1 MPTYLAGRIGQ
12 AIVAV
17 FLALTA
23 VFFLVRIT
31 GDPVILFLPLDVQP
45 KDIAEFRHLLGF
57 DRPLWMQYLDFVGRV
72 AHGDFGVSLRYR
84 APALGLVL
92 RRLPATAELAV
103 VSLAVVAAVAA
114 PVGAL
119 SAMRRGTAVDH
130 LGIALT
136 AGGQAVPGFWLGLM
150 LIWIFGVWLRWL
162 PVSGFGGWTH
172 FVLPTLT
179 LTAFYAAQIAR
190 ITRSSVL
197 DALGQDFVRTA
208 RAKGLREPGVMVR
221 HVIKNAAI
229 PIVTVFGLNAGQL
242 LGGAVVTETIFAW
255 PGMGAYILNALLGRD
270 FPVVMVG
277 VFCTSAIYVTM
288 NLLVDLSYLWLDPRV
303 RYHA

>member
-1 MPTYLAGRIGQ
+1 MSRYLLGRIGQ
-12 AIVAV
+12 AVVAV

-45 KDIAEFRHLLGF
+45 KDIAQFRHLLGF
-57 DRPLWMQYLDFVGRV
+57 DRPLGAQYVEFLGR
-72 AHGDFGVSLRYR
+72 AMHGDFGASLRYR
-84 APALGLVL
+84 APALSLVL
-92 RRLPATAELAV
+92 ERLPATAELAL
-103 VSLAVVAAVAA
+103 VSLAVVASVAV
-114 PVGAL
+114 PVGIV
-119 SAMRRGTAVDH
+119 SARYRGTAVDH

-136 AGGQAVPGFWLGLM
+136 AAGQAIPGFWLGLM
-150 LIWIFGVWLRWL
+150 LIWVFGVWLRWL
-162 PVSGFGGWTH
+162 PVSGFGGWPH

-197 DALGQDFVRTA
+197 DALGQDYVRTA
-208 RAKGLREPGVMVR
+208 RAKGLQEPGVMLR

-277 VFCTSAIYVTM
+277 VFCTSVIYVTM
-288 NLLVDLSYLWLDPRV
+288 NLAVDLAYLWIDPRV
-303 RYHA
+303 RYQ

>member
-1 MPTYLAGRIGQ
+1 M
-12 AIVAV
+12 

-31 GDPVILFLPLDVQP
+31 GDPVILFLPLDVQR
-45 KDIAEFRHLLGF
+45 KDIAQFRHLLGF
-57 DRPLWMQYLDFVGRV
+57 DRPLWVQYVEFLGRA
-72 AHGDFGVSLRYR
+72 AHGDFGASLRYR
-84 APALGLVL
+84 APAFPLVL
-92 RRLPATAELAV
+92 RRLPATAELAA
-103 VSLAVVAAVAA
+103 VSLAVVAAVAVPIGILCA
-114 PVGAL
+114 
-119 SAMRRGTAVDH
+119 RHRGTAVDH

-136 AGGQAVPGFWLGLM
+136 AAGQAIPGFWLGLM
-150 LIWIFGVWLRWL
+150 LIWVFGVWLRWL
-162 PVSGFGGWTH
+162 PVAGFGGWTH

-197 DALGQDFVRTA
+197 DVLGQDYVRTA
-208 RAKGLREPGVMVR
+208 RAKGLPEPGVLAR
-221 HVIKNAAI
+221 HVVKNAAI

-255 PGMGAYILNALLGRD
+255 PGMGSYILNALLGRD
-270 FPVVMVG
+270 FPVVLVG
-277 VFCTSAIYVTM
+277 VFCTSVIYVTM
-288 NLLVDLSYLWLDPRV
+288 NLAVDLSYLWIDPRV

>member
-1 MPTYLAGRIGQ
+1 MSRYLAGRIGQ

-45 KDIAEFRHLLGF
+45 KDIAQFRHLLGF
-57 DRPLWMQYLDFVGRV
+57 DRPLWAQYVDFVGRV
-72 AHGDFGVSLRYR
+72 AHGDFGASLRYR
-84 APALGLVL
+84 APAFGLVM
-92 RRLPATAELAV
+92 RRLPATAELAL
-103 VSLAVVAAVAA
+103 VSLAVVAAVAV
-114 PVGAL
+114 PIGAL
-119 SAMRRGTAVDH
+119 SALRRGTPVDH

-136 AGGQAVPGFWLGLM
+136 AAGQAVPGFWLGLM
-150 LIWIFGVWLRWL
+150 LIWVFGVWLRWL
-162 PVSGFGGWTH
+162 PVSGFGGWAH
-172 FVLPTLT
+172 FVLPALT

-197 DALGQDFVRTA
+197 DALGQDYVRTA
-208 RAKGLREPGVMVR
+208 KAKGLAAPGVMVR
-221 HVIKNAAI
+221 HVLKNAAI

-270 FPVVMVG
+270 FPVVVVG
-277 VFCTSAIYVTM
+277 VFCTSVIYVMM
-288 NLLVDLSYLWLDPRV
+288 NLLVDLSYLWIDPRV
-303 RYHA
+303 RYYA

>member
-103 VSLAVVAAVAA
+103 VSLAVVAAVAV

>member
-1 MPTYLAGRIGQ
+1 MSRYLAGRIGQ

-45 KDIAEFRHLLGF
+45 KDIAQFRHLLGF
-57 DRPLWMQYLDFVGRV
+57 DRPLWAQYVDFLGRV
-72 AHGDFGVSLRYR
+72 GHGDFGASLRYR

-92 RRLPATAELAV
+92 RRLPATAELAA
-103 VSLAVVAAVAA
+103 VSLAVVAAVAV
-114 PVGAL
+114 PIGAV
-119 SAMRRGTAVDH
+119 SAARRGTLVDH
-130 LGIALT
+130 LGIAAT
-136 AGGQAVPGFWLGLM
+136 AAGQAIPGFWLGLM
-150 LIWIFGVWLRWL
+150 LIWVFGVWLRWL

-197 DALGQDFVRTA
+197 DALGQDYVRTA
-208 RAKGLREPGVMVR
+208 RAKGLWEPGVMVR
-221 HVIKNAAI
+221 HVLKNAAI

-288 NLLVDLSYLWLDPRV
+288 NLLVDIAYLWIDPRV

>member
-1 MPTYLAGRIGQ
+1 MPRYLLGRVGQ
-12 AIVAV
+12 ALAAV

-45 KDIAEFRHLLGF
+45 KDIAQFRHLLGF
-57 DRPLWMQYLDFVGRV
+57 DRPLWTQYLEFLGRAV
-72 AHGDFGVSLRYR
+72 RGDFGASLRYR

-92 RRLPATAELAV
+92 HRLPATAELGL
-103 VSLAVVAAVAA
+103 VSLAVVAAVAV
-114 PVGAL
+114 PVGIV
-119 SAMRRGTAVDH
+119 SARYRGTIVDH

-136 AGGQAVPGFWLGLM
+136 AAGQAVPGFWLGLM

-162 PVSGFGGWTH
+162 PVAGFGGWTH

-190 ITRSSVL
+190 VTRSAVL
-197 DALGQDFVRTA
+197 DALGQDYVRTA
-208 RAKGLREPGVMVR
+208 RAKGMREPGVLVR
-221 HVIKNAAI
+221 HVARNAAI

-255 PGMGAYILNALLGRD
+255 PGMGAYTLGALLGRD

-277 VFCTSAIYVTM
+277 VFCTSVIYVTL
-288 NLLVDLSYLWLDPRV
+288 NLAVDLAYLWIDPRV
-303 RYHA
+303 RYA

>member
-1 MPTYLAGRIGQ
+1 MLRYLVARLVQ
-12 AIVAV
+12 AAIAV

-45 KDIAEFRHLLGF
+45 KDIAQFRHLLGF
-57 DRPLWMQYLDFVGRV
+57 DRPLWVQYAGFLGGAV
-72 AHGDFGVSLRYR
+72 HGDFGASLRYR
-84 APALGLVL
+84 APALLLVL
-92 RRLPATAELAV
+92 HRLPATFELAAA
-103 VSLAVVAAVAA
+103 SLAVVAVAA
-114 PVGAL
+114 VPIGIV
-119 SAMRRGTAVDH
+119 SAARRGTLIDH
-130 LGIALT
+130 AGIALT
-136 AGGQAVPGFWLGLM
+136 SAGQAVPGFWLGLM
-150 LIWIFGVWLRWL
+150 LIWVFGVWLRWL
-162 PVSGFGGWTH
+162 PVSGFGDWTH

-197 DALGQDFVRTA
+197 DALGQDYVRTA
-208 RAKGLREPGVMVR
+208 RAKGMREPSVLAR
-221 HVIKNAAI
+221 HVFKNAAI

-255 PGMGAYILNALLGRD
+255 PGVGSYILNALLGRD

-277 VFCTSAIYVTM
+277 VLVTSVIYVTT
-288 NLLVDLSYLWLDPRV
+288 NFLVDLSYLWLNPQV
-303 RYHA
+303 RYR